1 MPYAKYIFKPGIDR
15 EGTDY
20 SNEGGWYDANLVRF
34 RKGRPEKIG
43 GWQKATTNYYLGT
56 GRALHGWVD
65 LAGTHYLGLGT
76 TYKYYVELGSAFHD
90 ITPIR
95 TTTSPNNA
103 FAAVANTI
111 SAGISAT
118 DTTIPLTSSSNFP
131 SSGVIQIDSE
141 TITYS
146 AVSGNNLIGAT
157 RGAES
162 TTAATHSSSAAVLC
176 ATITVTDSSH
186 GAVQNDFV
194 TYSSTT
200 TLGGNITATVLDQEY
215 QIVNVVNTNSYTI
228 KAKDTSDDTVFANS
242 SDSNNGRTS
251 TSAEYQINVGLDV
264 YVEGTGWGMGTWG
277 SGGWG
282 SVGTLDATNQ
292 LRLWSHDNFGEDLI
306 MNVRAGGIYYW
317 DESGGTGAR
326 AVALTALSG
335 ANLAPT
341 KGLQVLVSEK
351 DRHVICLGADPL
363 NAGGTARTG
372 AIDPMFIAWSDQEN
386 AADWEPKA
394 TNTAG
399 SLRISS
405 GSDIIGG
412 LSAREEILI
421 WTDISMYSMT
431 YIGPPF
437 TFGINL
443 INQGVGL
450 IGPKATVN
458 TPSGVYW
465 MDRKGFYKYDGNIE
479 LVPCSVHYYVFSDFN
494 QGQSFKT
501 FGFLNK
507 QFNEVGWFYPSADS
521 TEIDRYV
528 VYNYGEGSWT
538 IGQLARY
545 AWLDEGLS
553 IYPRATGEASS
564 TQYLYNHEN
573 GNDADGSPMDNVYIQ
588 SSDFDMHPDGNDYT
602 FIRKIIPDVKFT
614 GNGGSDQ
621 TINFVLKSR
630 DFPGDSLTTDTTQNV
645 TSTTQK
651 LDTRVRARQ
660 LTFRVESDD
669 DNSSVS
675 RLGVGWRL
683 GDTRMDVKPDGRR

>member
-1 MPYAKYIFKPGIDR
+1 MPYAKYKFKPGIDR

-43 GWQKATTNYYLGT
+43 GWQKATGNYYLGT

-76 TYKYYVELGSAFHD
+76 TYKYYVELGSAFND
-90 ITPIR
+90 ITPVR
-95 TTTSPNNA
+95 TTTTGSA
-103 FAAVANTI
+103 TFTCTSGSSTI
-111 SAGISAT
+111 S
-118 DTTIPLTSSSNFP
+118 
-131 SSGVIQIDSE
+131 
-141 TITYS
+141 
-146 AVSGNNLIGAT
+146 
-157 RGAES
+157 
-162 TTAATHSSSAAVLC
+162 
-176 ATITVTDSSH
+176 VTDSSH
-186 GAVQNDFV
+186 GAVKNDFV
-194 TYSSTT
+194 TFALAV
-200 TLGGNITATVLDQEY
+200 TLTGSNITAAVLNQEY
-215 QIVNVVNTNSYTI
+215 QIATITSANVYTI
-228 KAKDTSDDTVFANS
+228 VAKDTDGDEVTADASVS
-242 SDSNNGRTS
+242 GGGGGS
-251 TSAEYQINVGLDV
+251 TTAEYQINVGLDV

-277 SGGWG
+277 AGGWG
-282 SVGTLDATNQ
+282 SVGTLDSTNQ

-317 DESGGTGAR
+317 DESGGTSAR
-326 AVALTALSG
+326 AEALTALSG
-335 ANLAPT
+335 ANLVPT
-341 KGLQVLVSEK
+341 KALQVLVSEK

-372 AIDPMFIAWSDQEN
+372 AIDPMFICWSDQEN

-399 SLRISS
+399 SLSISS

-412 LSAREEILI
+412 LSSREEIMI

-443 INQGVGL
+443 INQGIGL
-450 IGPKATVN
+450 IGPKAAVN
-458 TPSGVYW
+458 TPGGVYW
-465 MDRKGFYKYDGNIE
+465 MDRKGFYKYAGNIE

-494 QGQSFKT
+494 QEQSFKT

-507 QFNEVGWFYPSADS
+507 QFNEVGWFYVSGDS

-528 VYNYGEGSWT
+528 VYNYGENSWT

-553 IYPRATGEASS
+553 IYPRATGEANS

-588 SSDFDMHPDGNDYT
+588 SSDFDMQPDGDYYT

-630 DFPGDSLTTDTTQNV
+630 DFPGDSLTTDTTQTV

-669 DNSSVS
+669 DNSAGA

>member
-20 SNEGGWYDANLVRF
+20 SNEFGWYDANLVRF

-43 GWQKATTNYYLGT
+43 GWQKETSNSYLGV
-56 GRALHGWVD
+56 GRAMHGWVD
-65 LAGTHYLGLGT
+65 LAGTRYLGLGT
-76 TYKYYVELGSAFHD
+76 TYKYYTQLGSSFHD
-90 ITPIR
+90 ITPLR
-95 TTTSPNNA
+95 TTTS
-103 FAAVANTI
+103 
-111 SAGISAT
+111 AGDVTFSAT
-118 DTTIPLTSSSNFP
+118 NGD
-131 SSGVIQIDSE
+131 
-141 TITYS
+141 
-146 AVSGNNLIGAT
+146 
-157 RGAES
+157 
-162 TTAATHSSSAAVLC
+162 

-194 TYSSTT
+194 TFSGAA
-200 TLGGNITATVLDQEY
+200 TLGGLITATVLNQEY
-215 QIVNVVNTNSYTI
+215 QIATIVNANSYTI
-228 KAKDTSDDTVFANS
+228 EAKDTDGDEVTANS
-242 SDSNNGRTS
+242 SDSGNGGS
-251 TSAEYQINVGLDV
+251 SVVGAYQINVGLDD
-264 YVEGTGWGMGTWG
+264 YVEGTGWGIDGWG
-277 SGGWG
+277 AGGWG
-282 SVGTLDATNQ
+282 SVGTLDDTNQ
-292 LRLWSHDNFGEDLI
+292 LRLWSHDNFGEDLV

-317 DESGGTGAR
+317 DESAGTSTR
-326 AVALTALSG
+326 AVALSALSG
-335 ANLAPT
+335 ANLTPT
-341 KGLQVLVSEK
+341 KALQVLVSEK

-363 NAGGTARTG
+363 SGGSRTG

-412 LSAREEILI
+412 ISSREEILV
-421 WTDISMYSMT
+421 WTDISMYAMS
-431 YIGPPF
+431 YIGPPY

-450 IGPKATVN
+450 IGPKAVVN

-465 MDRKGFYKYDGNIE
+465 MDRKGFYSYDGTVS

-494 QGQSFKT
+494 EEQSFKT

-507 QFNEVGWFYPSADS
+507 QFNEVGWFYVSEDS

-528 VYNYGEGSWT
+528 IYNYAEGTWS
-538 IGQLARY
+538 IGQLTRY
-545 AWLDEGLS
+545 AWLDEGLVA
-553 IYPRATGEASS
+553 YPRATGEASS
-564 TQYLYNHEN
+564 TQYLYQHET

-588 SSDFDMHPDGNDYT
+588 SSDFDIDDGDYYT
-602 FIRKIIPDVKFT
+602 FIRKVIPDVKFT

-645 TSTTQK
+645 TATTQK
-651 LDTRVRARQ
+651 LDTRIRARQ

-669 DNSSVS
+669 DNSSGV

-683 GDTRMDVKPDGRR
+683 GDTRLDIKPDGRR

>member
-76 TYKYYVELGSAFHD
+76 TYKYYVELGSAFND

-95 TTTSPNNA
+95 ATTS
-103 FAAVANTI
+103 
-111 SAGISAT
+111 AGDVTFSAT
-118 DTTIPLTSSSNFP
+118 D
-131 SSGVIQIDSE
+131 GD
-141 TITYS
+141 
-146 AVSGNNLIGAT
+146 
-157 RGAES
+157 
-162 TTAATHSSSAAVLC
+162 
-176 ATITVTDSSH
+176 ATITVADTAH
-186 GAVQNDFV
+186 GAVVNDFV
-194 TYSSTT
+194 TFSGAA
-200 TLGGNITATVLDQEY
+200 TLGGLITAAVLNQEY
-215 QIVNVVNTNSYTI
+215 QIATIVNDNSYTI
-228 KAKDTSDDTVFANS
+228 EAKDTDGDTVTANS
-242 SDSNNGRTS
+242 SDSGNGGS
-251 TSAEYQINVGLDV
+251 SVVGAYQINVGLDV

-277 SGGWG
+277 AGGWG
-282 SVGTLDATNQ
+282 SVGTLDDTNQ

-306 MNVRAGGIYYW
+306 MNVRSVGIYYW
-317 DESGGTGAR
+317 DESGGTGTR

-341 KGLQVLVSEK
+341 KALQVLVSEK

-412 LSAREEILI
+412 ISSREEILI
-421 WTDISMYSMT
+421 WTDISMYSMS

-450 IGPKATVN
+450 IGPKAAVN
-458 TPSGVYW
+458 TPDGVYW
-465 MDRKGFYKYDGNIE
+465 MDRKGFYKYGGSVQ

-494 QGQSFKT
+494 QEQSFKA

-507 QFNEVGWFYPSADS
+507 QFNEVGWFYVSGDS

-528 VYNYGEGSWT
+528 VYNYGEATWT
-538 IGQLARY
+538 IGKLARY

-553 IYPRATGEASS
+553 TYPRATGEASS

-588 SSDFDMHPDGNDYT
+588 SSDFDMQPDGNYYT

-614 GNGGSDQ
+614 GDGGSDQ

-669 DNSSVS
+669 DNSTGA

-683 GDTRMDVKPDGRR
+683 GDTRMDIKPDGRR

>member
-76 TYKYYVELGSAFHD
+76 TYKYYVELGSAFND

-95 TTTSPNNA
+95 ATTS
-103 FAAVANTI
+103 
-111 SAGISAT
+111 AGDVTFSAT
-118 DTTIPLTSSSNFP
+118 D
-131 SSGVIQIDSE
+131 GD
-141 TITYS
+141 
-146 AVSGNNLIGAT
+146 
-157 RGAES
+157 
-162 TTAATHSSSAAVLC
+162 
-176 ATITVTDSSH
+176 ATITVADTAH
-186 GAVQNDFV
+186 GAVVNDFV
-194 TYSSTT
+194 TFSGAA
-200 TLGGNITATVLDQEY
+200 TLGGLITAAVLNQEY
-215 QIVNVVNTNSYTI
+215 QIATIVNDNSYTI
-228 KAKDTSDDTVFANS
+228 EAKDTDGDTVTANS
-242 SDSNNGRTS
+242 SDSGNGGS
-251 TSAEYQINVGLDV
+251 SVVGAYQINVGLDV

-277 SGGWG
+277 AGGWG
-282 SVGTLDATNQ
+282 SVGTLDDTNQ

-317 DESGGTGAR
+317 DESGGTSTR

-335 ANLAPT
+335 ANLTPT
-341 KGLQVLVSEK
+341 KALQVLVSEK

-363 NAGGTARTG
+363 NEGGTARTG
-372 AIDPMFIAWSDQEN
+372 AVDPMFIAWSDQEN

-412 LSAREEILI
+412 ISSREEILI
-421 WTDISMYSMT
+421 WTDISMYSMS

-450 IGPKATVN
+450 IGPKAAVN
-458 TPSGVYW
+458 TPDGVYW
-465 MDRKGFYKYDGNIE
+465 MDRKGFYKYGGSVQ

-494 QGQSFKT
+494 QEQSFKA

-507 QFNEVGWFYPSADS
+507 QFNEVGWFYVSGDS

-528 VYNYGEGSWT
+528 VYNYGEATWT
-538 IGQLARY
+538 IGKLARY

-553 IYPRATGEASS
+553 TYPRATGEASS

-588 SSDFDMHPDGNDYT
+588 SSDFDMQPDGNYYT

-614 GNGGSDQ
+614 GDGGSDQ
-621 TINFVLKSR
+621 TIIFVLTSR

-669 DNSSVS
+669 DNSTGA

-683 GDTRMDVKPDGRR
+683 GDTRMDIKPDGRR

>member
-76 TYKYYVELGSAFHD
+76 TYKYYVELGSAFND

-95 TTTSPNNA
+95 ATTS
-103 FAAVANTI
+103 
-111 SAGISAT
+111 AGDVTFSAT
-118 DTTIPLTSSSNFP
+118 NGD
-131 SSGVIQIDSE
+131 
-141 TITYS
+141 
-146 AVSGNNLIGAT
+146 
-157 RGAES
+157 
-162 TTAATHSSSAAVLC
+162 
-176 ATITVTDSSH
+176 ATITVADTAH
-186 GAVQNDFV
+186 GAVANDFV
-194 TYSSTT
+194 TFSGAA
-200 TLGGNITATVLDQEY
+200 TLGGLITAAVLNQEY
-215 QIVNVVNTNSYTI
+215 QIATIVNDNSYTI
-228 KAKDTSDDTVFANS
+228 EAKDTDGDTVTANS
-242 SDSNNGRTS
+242 SDSGNGGS
-251 TSAEYQINVGLDV
+251 SVVGAYQINVGLDV

-277 SGGWG
+277 AGGWG
-282 SVGTLDATNQ
+282 SVGTLDDTNQ

-317 DESGGTGAR
+317 DESGGTSTR

-335 ANLAPT
+335 ANLTPT
-341 KGLQVLVSEK
+341 KALQVLVSEK

-363 NAGGTARTG
+363 NEGGTARTG
-372 AIDPMFIAWSDQEN
+372 AVDPMFIAWSDQEN

-412 LSAREEILI
+412 ISSREEILI
-421 WTDISMYSMT
+421 WTDISMYSMS

-450 IGPKATVN
+450 IGPKAAVN
-458 TPSGVYW
+458 TPDGVYW
-465 MDRKGFYKYDGNIE
+465 MDRKGFYKYGGSVQ

-553 IYPRATGEASS
+553 SYPRATGEASS

-630 DFPGDSLTTDTTQNV
+630 DFPGDSLTTDTTQTV

-669 DNSSVS
+669 DNSSVA

>member
-1 MPYAKYIFKPGIDR
+1 M
-15 EGTDY
+15 
-20 SNEGGWYDANLVRF
+20 
-34 RKGRPEKIG
+34 
-43 GWQKATTNYYLGT
+43 
-56 GRALHGWVD
+56 
-65 LAGTHYLGLGT
+65 GL
-76 TYKYYVELGSAFHD
+76 
-90 ITPIR
+90 
-95 TTTSPNNA
+95 
-103 FAAVANTI
+103 
-111 SAGISAT
+111 
-118 DTTIPLTSSSNFP
+118 
-131 SSGVIQIDSE
+131 
-141 TITYS
+141 
-146 AVSGNNLIGAT
+146 
-157 RGAES
+157 
-162 TTAATHSSSAAVLC
+162 
-176 ATITVTDSSH
+176 
-186 GAVQNDFV
+186 
-194 TYSSTT
+194 
-200 TLGGNITATVLDQEY
+200 
-215 QIVNVVNTNSYTI
+215 
-228 KAKDTSDDTVFANS
+228 
-242 SDSNNGRTS
+242 
-251 TSAEYQINVGLDV
+251 
-264 YVEGTGWGMGTWG
+264 WG

-282 SVGTLDATNQ
+282 SVGTLDDTNQ

-306 MNVRAGGIYYW
+306 MNVRTGGIYYW
-317 DESGGTGAR
+317 DESSGTGTR
-326 AVALTALSG
+326 AVALSAISG

-341 KGLQVLVSEK
+341 KALQVLVSEK

-399 SLRISS
+399 SLSISS

-412 LSAREEILI
+412 LSSREEILI
-421 WTDISMYSMT
+421 WTDISMYSMS

-450 IGPKATVN
+450 IGPKAAVN
-458 TPSGVYW
+458 TPDGVYW
-465 MDRKGFYKYDGNIE
+465 MDRKGFYKYAGSVQ

-494 QGQSFKT
+494 QEQSFKT

-507 QFNEVGWFYPSADS
+507 QFNEVGWFYVSGDS

-528 VYNYGEGSWT
+528 VYNYGEGIWT

-553 IYPRATGEASS
+553 TYPRATGEASS

-588 SSDFDMHPDGNDYT
+588 SSDFDMQPDGDYYT

-614 GNGGSDQ
+614 GDGGSDQ

-669 DNSSVS
+669 DNSAGA

>member
-43 GWQKATTNYYLGT
+43 GWQKATGNYYLGT

-76 TYKYYVELGSAFHD
+76 TYKYYVELGSAFND

-95 TTTSPNNA
+95 TTTSA
-103 FAAVANTI
+103 GDVTF
-111 SAGISAT
+111 SASDG
-118 DTTIPLTSSSNFP
+118 D
-131 SSGVIQIDSE
+131 
-141 TITYS
+141 
-146 AVSGNNLIGAT
+146 
-157 RGAES
+157 
-162 TTAATHSSSAAVLC
+162 
-176 ATITVTDSSH
+176 ATITVTDADH
-186 GAVQNDFV
+186 GAVANDFV
-194 TYSSTT
+194 TFSGAA
-200 TLGGNITATVLDQEY
+200 TLGGLITAAVLNQEY
-215 QIVNVVNTNSYTI
+215 QIATITNTNVYTI
-228 KAKDTSDDTVFANS
+228 EAKDTDGDTVTANS
-242 SDSNNGRTS
+242 SDSGNGGS
-251 TSAEYQINVGLDV
+251 SVVGAYQINVGLDV
-264 YVEGTGWGMGTWG
+264 YVEGTGWGMGLWG

-282 SVGTLDATNQ
+282 SVGTLDDTNQ

-306 MNVRAGGIYYW
+306 MNVRTGGIYYW
-317 DESGGTGAR
+317 DESSGTGTR
-326 AVALTALSG
+326 AVALSAISG

-341 KGLQVLVSEK
+341 KALQVLVSEK

-399 SLRISS
+399 SLSISS

-412 LSAREEILI
+412 LSSREEILI
-421 WTDISMYSMT
+421 WTDISMYSMS

-450 IGPKATVN
+450 IGPKAAVN
-458 TPSGVYW
+458 TPDGVYW
-465 MDRKGFYKYDGNIE
+465 MDRKGFYKYAGSVQ

-494 QGQSFKT
+494 QEQSFKT

-528 VYNYGEGSWT
+528 VYNYGEGIWT

-553 IYPRATGEASS
+553 TYPRATGEASS

-588 SSDFDMHPDGNDYT
+588 SSDFDMQPDGDYYT

-614 GNGGSDQ
+614 GDGGSDQ

-630 DFPGDSLTTDTTQNV
+630 DFPGDSLTTDTTQTV

-669 DNSSVS
+669 DNSAGA